1 MAAGNEQNFLN
12 YLGIS
17 LSVTSDRLSPDE
29 ISQAIGIQPTYTRQR
44 GALTR
49 TGLMRR
55 PEFDLYEWQ
64 FRRQFDLKPGNCAA
78 QDFEKFINEFL
89 DQIKNSTP
97 QIRALS
103 EHHNVTV
110 SLVYHVDEMPYI
122 GLTRQQVLAV
132 AALGARLDYDL
143 MVEESGPDKTEDH
156 DYPVEVG

>member
-1 MAAGNEQNFLN
+1 MAAGNEQNSLN

-64 FRRQFDLKPGNCAA
+64 FRRQLDLKPGNCAA

-89 DQIKNSTP
+89 DKIKNSAP